1 MADETLTLT
10 VDDHPETL
18 DKIGARFAAIEPGT
32 TLIVRMPLDLGLMFL
47 EDPDASVPPPGG
59 EEVNMAGDFEAFTAK
74 HCDLC
79 ARYYL
84 NMFQEG
90 EEALAELTMEKLPA
104 SSLT

>member
-1 MADETLTLT
+1 MA
-10 VDDHPETL
+10 
-18 DKIGARFAAIEPGT
+18 A
-32 TLIVRMPLDLGLMFL
+32 
-47 EDPDASVPPPGG
+47 
-59 EEVNMAGDFEAFTAK
+59 DFEAFTAK